1 MVSFSKRLLIS
12 VSLLLALSGCYSNIF
27 EPPKTKAKDVSVQ
40 PPCGPD
46 RLAKAELGRPWTEYA
61 EFATQGG
68 QIYATASGFSHGGVF
83 DSAVGDSRL
92 YVGSGTPENYSFQGG
107 EGPSNA
113 ILSIGVK
120 EDTYAELELPAGTYW
135 LISSNRAE
143 IALVSCIESG
153 VSTVRTGVPQP
164 DN

>member
-1 MVSFSKRLLIS
+1 MISFWKRPLIT
-12 VSLLLALSGCYSNIF
+12 VALLLTLPGCYSNVF
-27 EPPKTKAKDVSVQ
+27 EAAKTKNKEANIQ
-40 PPCGPD
+40 PPCGPAGV
-46 RLAKAELGRPWTEYA
+46 AKADLGRPWTEYA

-120 EDTYAELELPAGTYW
+120 EDGYAELELPAGTYW